1 MKRGRPKKYTAA
13 RLEKALEEYFDSITR
28 EIEVTEDVDSGRRD
42 EKGHVVYTRVPVKN
56 RRGETVKVVEY
67 VIPPEVSGI
76 CRHLGID
83 CATWSRWSDDPE
95 LKDVVGRTREKLL
108 AWNLHELIT
117 REGKNVRGIEANL
130 RLNYGLSERKEI
142 ELGERAAKSLT
153 AATVPLSEREAI
165 LREIALEFGGDELDA
180 DSEGDA

>member
-1 MKRGRPKKYTAA
+1 MPRGRPKKYDAKKLRRA
-13 RLEKALEEYFDSITR
+13 IQGYLDSITR
-28 EIEVTEDVDSGRRD
+28 EVPATEMIDTGKRD
-42 EKGHVVYTRVPVKN
+42 EKGHVIPVAVPIYN
-56 RRGETVKVVEY
+56 RLGQQVIVTQYVV
-67 VIPPEVSGI
+67 PPEISEL
-76 CRHLGID
+76 CRYLGIHRS
-83 CATWSRWSDDPE
+83 TWAQWAADEE
-95 LKDVVGRTREKLL
+95 LAPVTEEVREKLL

-153 AATVPLSEREAI
+153 AAALPLSERDAV